1 MNDPQCRQQKWTYL
15 AMRSRVKSSICPVI
29 LRPAKNCKFL
39 TAFSI
44 CWCDR
49 ILSAKFDLGR
59 QPNCIRQSST
69 FLLQSI
75 IELTTCLNEFPEH
88 ESKNFFTN
96 VSQFLIARST
106 QRVFVVDV
114 FDVFDSWLFPYVQ
127 TFSIFQLDLIDYV
140 KLKIQKWENEVDKT
154 KVAKLLSC

>member
-1 MNDPQCRQQKWTYL
+1 
-15 AMRSRVKSSICPVI
+15 MRSRVKSSICPVI

-75 IELTTCLNEFPEH
+75 IELTTCLHEFPEY
-88 ESKNFFTN
+88 ESTNFFTN
-96 VSQFLIARST
+96 ISQFLNKIKT
-106 QRVFVVDV
+106 N
-114 FDVFDSWLFPYVQ
+114 LLYYVWGH
-127 TFSIFQLDLIDYV
+127 
-140 KLKIQKWENEVDKT
+140 KLKIELQKTLPSAGVYRDYYIQMDVTLKNTFIKT
-154 KVAKLLSC
+154 RPTFKL

>member
-1 MNDPQCRQQKWTYL
+1 MIQSPYFPQCRQQKWTYL

-75 IELTTCLNEFPEH
+75 IELTACLHEFPEY
-88 ESKNFFTN
+88 ESTNFSTN
-96 VSQFLIARST
+96 IFNVLSFYPPKSCLRSLVQFLGSK
-106 QRVFVVDV
+106 
-114 FDVFDSWLFPYVQ
+114 
-127 TFSIFQLDLIDYV
+127 FSFSADISYFYAMMY
-140 KLKIQKWENEVDKT
+140 NSKT
-154 KVAKLLSC
+154 